1 MCQSRRI
8 GKPRTSSSTSR
19 PLDSSSAH
27 AYRDRTASPRPDS
40 TACLMAP
47 LEPSSIAI
55 CSLAPAFLAA
65 FSSDHR
71 LPEAGSRITNGW
83 SLRSFRLRPPLLARR
98 WPAGATTTSS
108 SVRNGRIAR
117 SESLR
122 AGPTTARSSSLRRT
136 CSCTRARV
144 PISSEMTSP
153 GCSFLNAPRAAGRPV
168 QDLARLCELNSL
180 AEAVEQGQA
189 QRLFQLFDLVRDR
202 RLAEPELLGGEA
214 EAPEVGHRLEGA
226 QLTQRHRVVEV

>member
-1 MCQSRRI
+1 
-8 GKPRTSSSTSR
+8 
-19 PLDSSSAH
+19 
-27 AYRDRTASPRPDS
+27 
-40 TACLMAP
+40 MAP
-47 LEPSSIAI
+47 LEPSSMAT

-71 LPEAGSRITNGW
+71 LPEAVSRQAVAGRRDDHELIGEKWKDREVRVLEGRTDDSEVELVAQDLLLHPGT
-83 SLRSFRLRPPLLARR
+83 RPDLERDDKPGVQLLECAQ
-98 WPAGATTTSS
+98 G
-108 SVRNGRIAR
+108 GRQDVDAHR
-117 SESLR
+117 
-122 AGPTTARSSSLRRT
+122 
-136 CSCTRARV
+136 RARPYAEV
-144 PISSEMTSP
+144 AALDPAYLLQRHRGLVEDV
-153 GCSFLNAPRAAGRPV
+153 PRAARV
-168 QDLARLCELNSL
+168 AVEDRARLGELNAL

>member
-1 MCQSRRI
+1 
-8 GKPRTSSSTSR
+8 
-19 PLDSSSAH
+19 
-27 AYRDRTASPRPDS
+27 
-40 TACLMAP
+40 MAP

-144 PISSEMTSP
+144 AVED
-153 GCSFLNAPRAAGRPV
+153 G
-168 QDLARLCELNSL
+168 ARLGELHAL
-180 AEAVEQGQA
+180 AEAIEQRQA
-189 QRLFQLFDLVRDR
+189 ERFLELLHLVRDR
-202 RLAEPELLGGEA
+202 RLAEPQLLGGEA
-214 EAPEVGHRLEGA
+214 EAAEVGHGLERA
-226 QLTQRHRVVEV
+226 QLTQRHRML